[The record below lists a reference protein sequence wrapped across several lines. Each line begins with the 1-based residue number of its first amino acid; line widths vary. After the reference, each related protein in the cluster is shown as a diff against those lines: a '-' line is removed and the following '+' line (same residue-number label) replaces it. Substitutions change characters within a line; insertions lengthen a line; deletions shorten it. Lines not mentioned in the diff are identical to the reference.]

1 MYHDSM
7 PHIHELID
15 YTTSAFIMHPTEPK
29 VLLLKHKKIGKWL
42 QPGGHIELNENPIQ
56 ALHHELEEETGLKPR
71 DYTIIE
77 PSDSP
82 KPVGKSASN
91 TVLPLPFYI
100 NEHFWDGKGPHKH
113 VDICYLAKSHTATLT
128 DDPDG
133 ASAIGWFTQEQV
145 VTMHESGDM
154 YQDTRTI
161 IEWLFNKYM

>member
-1 MYHDSM
+1 M
-7 PHIHELID
+7 PHIHDLID
-15 YTTSAFIMHPTEPK
+15 YTTSAFILHPTEPK

-42 QPGGHIELNENPIQ
+42 QPGGHIELSENPIQ
-56 ALHHELEEETGLKPR
+56 ALHHELEEETGLKPS

-82 KPVGKSASN
+82 KPTGESVSN

-113 VDICYLAKSHTATLT
+113 VDFCYLAKSMTEKLT

-133 ASAIGWFTQEQV
+133 ASDIGWFTLEQV

-161 IEWLFNKYM
+161 IEWLFDKYM